1 MGDTPLY
8 IKSIDIEGLFGEKDL
23 HWDLRQDVNILGGQN
38 GSGKST
44 ILRALYL
51 LLKGGE
57 ALDQHKCG
65 KLMES
70 MTVVLTNGNVH
81 KWVKG
86 NAYVDQELASPARP
100 VVEYVSTFEPMMM
113 DMVSM
118 KQNTEYEV
126 GEQSTYLDALVSYE
140 KNRRNEWF
148 SEVMSSIPQDSQYV
162 LVTNKEGSAMSAYS
176 DMFKTMAEFTKQYA
190 PLQKGKLTFKKHDA
204 EIDRASLSSGE
215 KMLLY
220 ILLKVTNMQ
229 KQPGILIMDEPDLAM
244 HVEWQKVLLKSLRE
258 LNPNMQL
265 VVCTHAPR
273 MITGWQECVKE
284 VGQLTTNRA
293 HHE

>member
-8 IKSIDIEGLFGEKDL
+8 IKSIDIKGLFGEKDL

-70 MTVVLTNGNVH
+70 MTVELTNGNVQ

-86 NAYVDQELASPARP
+86 NAYLDQQMASPVRP

-118 KQNTEYEV
+118 KQNAEYEV

-148 SEVMSSIPQDSQYV
+148 SEVMSSIPQDAQYV
-162 LVTNKEGSAMSAYS
+162 LVSKKEGNAMSAYS

-265 VVCTHAPR
+265 IVCTHAPR